1 MPESQ
6 ESLRT
11 AMVQPNF
18 YWTLTTPLA
27 NFVGLYSGISEGG
40 ETRSPQIG
48 WFINE
53 PKRYPQTCDYNAAPP
68 RHWEYD
74 WKARKWLINNLAG
87 TPETSLDPQPPIP
100 QPPYVNGPHPDRQPS
115 HHRVAHQHEHAKA
128 VPKPPSRRATKVK
141 P

>member
-1 MPESQ
+1 VRNFCASAPVKMPESQ

-40 ETRSPQIG
+40 QTRSPQIG

-53 PKRYPQTCDYNAAPP
+53 PKTLPTNVRLKRCT
-68 RHWEYD
+68 
-74 WKARKWLINNLAG
+74 
-87 TPETSLDPQPPIP
+87 TPSLG
-100 QPPYVNGPHPDRQPS
+100 V
-115 HHRVAHQHEHAKA
+115 
-128 VPKPPSRRATKVK
+128 
-141 P
+141 